1 MFYGGCGAA
10 RLMCC
15 NGIVMTSAQLTALCT
30 LKDKPFA
37 RHVVKVKHKAKF
49 EERIVPLIKHMK
61 SHELRISYDQGN
73 IHSALCGVASVAGTR
88 NNQMR

>member
-1 MFYGGCGAA
+1 MVAVVQA

-49 EERIVPLIKHMK
+49 EESGMP
-61 SHELRISYDQGN
+61 
-73 IHSALCGVASVAGTR
+73 
-88 NNQMR
+88 

>member
-1 MFYGGCGAA
+1 MFKLFYGYPEKTCSMVAVVQA

-15 NGIVMTSAQLTALCT
+15 NGIVMTSAQLAALCT

-49 EERIVPLIKHMK
+49 EESGMP
-61 SHELRISYDQGN
+61 
-73 IHSALCGVASVAGTR
+73 
-88 NNQMR
+88 